1 MFLLFRPGF
10 GARQKFNT
18 TILET
23 CGSAQHFIVFWTILA
38 CFWSHFSTKLSFSLW
53 FKYKIFLWKY
63 GIILLSVL
71 INHVGLNCFYKS
83 FESPLILIHN
93 IHGCAFTIN
102 QVLLC
107 LFNFYPCCYI
117 LPVFFMIP
125 TLVYEYCLH
134 FVSMKYIWFI
144 NNLISWLV
152 FHHYMFILHFVP
164 SLANM
169 YLQCPRDVGPR
180 M

>member
-38 CFWSHFSTKLSFSLW
+38 CFWSHFSTKLRFSLW

-93 IHGCAFTIN
+93 VHGCAFTIN

-107 LFNFYPCCYI
+107 LFNYYPCCYNLACFLYDTNTMNIVCI
-117 LPVFFMIP
+117 LFLWNTSDLSI
-125 TLVYEYCLH
+125 
-134 FVSMKYIWFI
+134 
-144 NNLISWLV
+144 ISSVDWSSTITCS
-152 FHHYMFILHFVP
+152 YFILFLH
-164 SLANM
+164 
-169 YLQCPRDVGPR
+169 
-180 M
+180 

>member
-38 CFWSHFSTKLSFSLW
+38 CFWSHFSTKLRFSLW

-93 IHGCAFTIN
+93 VHGCAFTIN
-102 QVLLC
+102 QVLLAC
-107 LFNFYPCCYI
+107 LTITPVVTI

-125 TLVYEYCLH
+125 TLWILSAFCFYEIHLIYHESHQLIGLPPLH
-134 FVSMKYIWFI
+134 VHTSFCFSTSK
-144 NNLISWLV
+144 
-152 FHHYMFILHFVP
+152 
-164 SLANM
+164 